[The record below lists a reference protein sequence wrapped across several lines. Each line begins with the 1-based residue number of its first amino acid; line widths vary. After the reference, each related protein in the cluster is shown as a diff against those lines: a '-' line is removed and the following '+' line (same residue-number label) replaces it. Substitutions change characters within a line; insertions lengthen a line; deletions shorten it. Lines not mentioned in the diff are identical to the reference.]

1 MADEVDGVRLL
12 VGLPGNSSFLGNQVF
27 LECGGW
33 NVWSP
38 GLLLGR
44 GGVEA
49 VAMETGVARGRWG
62 LLVVMVDR
70 GLLVCGFNLL
80 LWHPNLVV
88 SMVT

>member
-1 MADEVDGVRLL
+1 MDGVWLL
-12 VGLPGNSSFLGNQVF
+12 VGLPSNCRLLGNQVF
-27 LECGGW
+27 LEGRGR

-49 VAMETGVARGRWG
+49 VAMETGVARGRWR
-62 LLVVMVDR
+62 LLVVMVDW